1 MIRYNRQSA
10 GIECVRLM
18 QLSFYETES
27 HSCTIS
33 GGGVGKQTNQEWRER
48 VERERELLQTVGK
61 VCRQRTTVQQRLR
74 NVTFCVE
81 AACSQ

>member
-33 GGGVGKQTNQEWRER
+33 GGGGGVGKQTNQEWK
-48 VERERELLQTVGK
+48 ERESCYRQWAKCAANGGALELD
-61 VCRQRTTVQQRLR
+61 
-74 NVTFCVE
+74 
-81 AACSQ
+81 